1 MKYQLGFEITENVK
15 KDALLE
21 IISREVKKEEAI
33 KIEAILSP
41 IKINEELE
49 EKLEADSLTEII
61 SSKIAELKSNKQQRQ
76 SWRVY
81 LKVSELDSYKRK
93 ETYWLELLYEKL
105 GIIAR
110 PLTVHE
116 LKSEREARLV
126 RQERLYRAIFSR

>member
-15 KDALLE
+15 KDDLLE

-110 PLTVHE
+110 PLTVYE